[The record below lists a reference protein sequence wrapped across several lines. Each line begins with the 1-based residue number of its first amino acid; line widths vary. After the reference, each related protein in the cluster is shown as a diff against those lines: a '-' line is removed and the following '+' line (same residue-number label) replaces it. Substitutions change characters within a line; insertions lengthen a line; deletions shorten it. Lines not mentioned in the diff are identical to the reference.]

1 MSQASFTVPKRFGQ
15 TCGHGQ
21 QFVVIEFHDEGNFW
35 RIFARN
41 GAENAKGGS
50 HRVAA
55 ALNGKLD
62 DIFAVEIV
70 GIFREARA
78 AGVLDALI
86 DRKEIDM

>member
-1 MSQASFTVPKRFGQ
+1 MKGM
-15 TCGHGQ
+15 
-21 QFVVIEFHDEGNFW
+21 FV
-35 RIFARN
+35 RIFTRHR
-41 GAENAKGGS
+41 AENAKGGS

-62 DIFAVEIV
+62 DIFAVEII

-86 DRKEIDM
+86 DGENRL